1 MRPLNEWCNIQ
12 GDDECEL
19 QCESGG
25 VAKAKLRHNR
35 IEDSESKKS
44 VYEEDA
50 SAYAD
55 DEDGKCEDQKDC
67 TYTYVASCDFTT
79 AECGVKCATMNASED
94 SGLGESSATSAYS
107 YDEEGDLTV
116 ACAQLKADIRATV
129 LSSADFTALCRLF
142 RGLALRDAESLEAD
156 AEDIQRFVESRLAA
170 KLHAQS
176 NSAVHACSLVLRL
189 QKLVALEARLC
200 ELRER
205 E

>member
-1 MRPLNEWCNIQ
+1 M
-12 GDDECEL
+12 
-19 QCESGG
+19 
-25 VAKAKLRHNR
+25 
-35 IEDSESKKS
+35 
-44 VYEEDA
+44 YEEDA
-50 SAYAD
+50 GAYTD
-55 DEDGKCEDQKDC
+55 DEDGESAAHEDR
-67 TYTYVASCDFTT
+67 TNTYVGSCDITK
-79 AECGVKCATMNASED
+79 AEYGVKSTTMIASVD
-94 SGLGESSATSAYS
+94 ANLGESSAASAYA